1 MRDHSW
7 SDGVEAVTITLVR
20 GSDLRTVGRVFRLQE
35 ATEHPA
41 TFEEAWD
48 SWEWDD
54 AAEFTVM
61 VGERDGWL
69 VVVEPNGWGG
79 AQDEV
84 LGPLSRGGGTA
95 VSVYWNVNAV
105 MSFSLARDGEVVR
118 SFDPRDPATGPGPHG
133 DPLPEE
139 AGLPF
144 GEEDADPQY
153 LAVELLERVT
163 GVQLDGEW
171 LLESRW
177 PTSTTD
183 AATWLP
189 VPPTGPDDDLEAATV
204 TIVRGLPLRE
214 VAEVLALEEGTRR
227 RLTFADAEE
236 LQDPRVAAHP
246 VQLAELGGAV
256 VVVEPNGFSSA
267 DHDVLAAL
275 SREGDA
281 VSVFWN
287 VNAHMAFTAA
297 RSGAVVRSFD
307 PLFAPADDETD
318 GDRLPEE
325 EGLPFGDEDAD
336 PEALALELARRLTG
350 VHVEPGWLRET
361 ARDTWLTAGA
371 DRSAGAVLRLARPL
385 EDRLLPLTVR
395 VEVDGSEVAAL
406 QRGDTA
412 VVPLPA
418 GPHTVRARARWSGG
432 EDLDVEV
439 GDRDVVR
446 VLVRPRRGSVT
457 LQRL

>member
-1 MRDHSW
+1 MGDHSW
-7 SDGVEAVTITLVR
+7 SDGLEALTITFVR
-20 GSDLRTVGRVFRLQE
+20 GPDPREAAEVFRLQE
-35 ATEHPA
+35 STERQA
-41 TFEEAWD
+41 TFDEAWD
-48 SWEWDD
+48 SWEWGDV
-54 AAEFTVM
+54 AEFPVM
-61 VGERDGWL
+61 VGERDGWS
-69 VVVEPNGWGG
+69 VFVEPNGWGG
-79 AQDEV
+79 AQDGII
-84 LGPLSRGGGTA
+84 GPLSRGGTA
-95 VSVYWNVNAV
+95 VSVFWNVNSV
-105 MSFSLARDGEVVR
+105 MQFVLARDGEVVR
-118 SFDPRDPATGPGPHG
+118 SFDPLSPESGPGPYG

-144 GEEDADPQY
+144 GDEDAGPRY
-153 LAVELLERVT
+153 LALELLERVT
-163 GVQLDGEW
+163 GVELDADW
-171 LLESRW
+171 LVESRW
-177 PTSTTD
+177 RTSTTD

-189 VPPTGPDDDLEAATV
+189 VPPTGPDDDLDAATV
-204 TIVRGLPLRE
+204 TIVRGLSLRE
-214 VAEVLALEEGTRR
+214 VADELALEEGTRR

-236 LQDPRVAAHP
+236 LQDPRVAANP
-246 VQLAELGGAV
+246 VQLAEVGGSV
-256 VVVEPNGFSSA
+256 VVVEPNGFLSA
-267 DHDVLAAL
+267 DHDTLAAL
-275 SREGDA
+275 SRMGDA

-297 RSGAVVRSFD
+297 RTGAVVRSFD
-307 PLFAPADDETD
+307 PLFVPVDDETD

-325 EGLPFGDEDAD
+325 EGLPFGGEDAD
-336 PEALALELARRLTG
+336 PQALALELARRLTG
-350 VHVEPGWLRET
+350 VHIEPGWLRET

-439 GDRDVVR
+439 GDDDVVR
-446 VLVRPRRGSVT
+446 VLVGSRGGAMM
-457 LQRL
+457 QRV